1 MLFWTRACL
10 CIGTVTVMA
19 IGHLPAA
26 SERPSVPALAVPAA
40 ALVGEACRARLDLCA
55 AAVTGGIGA
64 LGHPSDPLM
73 TRHRPGRHAAR
84 RETPVALGPRSLT

>member
-19 IGHLPAA
+19 VGHLPAA
-26 SERPSVPALAVPAA
+26 PERPAAPAFAVPAA
-40 ALVGEACRARLDLCA
+40 TLVGEACRARPDLCA
-55 AAVTGGIGA
+55 AAVTRGLGA
-64 LGHPSDPLM
+64 LSRPSEPLVA
-73 TRHRPGRHAAR
+73 RHKPVRHSAR

>member
-19 IGHLPAA
+19 VGHLPAA
-26 SERPSVPALAVPAA
+26 SERPSALAVPAA
-40 ALVGEACRARLDLCA
+40 ALVGDACRARPDLCA

-64 LGHPSDPLM
+64 LSRPSDLPIA
-73 TRHRPGRHAAR
+73 RHKPARHSVR